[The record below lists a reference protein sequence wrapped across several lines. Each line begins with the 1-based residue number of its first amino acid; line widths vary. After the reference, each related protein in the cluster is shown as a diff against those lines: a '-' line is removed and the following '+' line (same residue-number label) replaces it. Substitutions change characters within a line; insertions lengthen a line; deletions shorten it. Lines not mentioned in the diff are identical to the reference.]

1 MEHPLTDSKI
11 KRASPC
17 SRFTLFSI
25 IATAIILI
33 AGLYPYP
40 EVSEEIVIF
49 IGRFHPLVVHMP
61 IGFIAAV
68 VILQLVARF
77 SQSNLRIGIG
87 TLLWFSMIT
96 AILSTII
103 GTLLAI
109 PGGYDAELLLKH
121 RQLGLGTSIATIW
134 MLCAHRSKRRGSGL
148 FYSLSLLFGM
158 GLLGATGHFGGSL
171 THGDDYLTAYLPE
184 ALGGKTQAEP
194 IDPGT
199 PEDAAL
205 YDRVI
210 QPILDAKCV
219 ACHNDTKSKG
229 ELRMDSF
236 EALLIGGKKGPT
248 LIENNAAE
256 SLMIERAQLPLD
268 HKEHMPPEGKV
279 QLSEAEL
286 EAISWWI
293 DQGAPERM
301 SLDTDLPS
309 DESIALME
317 TALGFVIAEPMTPML
332 PWQAAVEASAPL
344 HHLPQLRIQRVALDS
359 PALDVF
365 FEPTT
370 DSIDALV
377 AQLAP
382 IKANI
387 TLLDIGNTTFSDA
400 TLKEIGTFS
409 NLEQLRLNNTSVT
422 DDGIQ
427 HLANLRQLEKLS
439 LYGTPISD
447 AALQPLKKLPKLRQ
461 VITWNTDVSYEA
473 AEDFKTEMVNANKQR
488 KLQDEINALQSR
500 LNSMEV
506 NVVGPVKKIIDP
518 FERSVELFNEDAKKY
533 GDPLAAQAT
542 VTVSSSSQFDPPE
555 GLKLL
560 VQEQGN
566 ELPFSFHT
574 QQQKQPWVRFSY
586 DQQITLNAISIKNR
600 RDIPERAAGLTLQSS
615 NQDLADCSVHITN
628 SDNTQLTEYPLGK
641 SLRGRYVTMRLAGGS
656 LNPGGTELLLGKGS
670 DKAGKTAVSLLGKP
684 ARATASVEFSE
695 GYAVDHLYDGTV
707 TIETVGTS
715 TGLGK
720 DYAGRGLGPHVV
732 VYDMGATVTFDR
744 VFYAQRTIKG
754 QDHVDRIEFW
764 VSDTDPGAASALATV
779 LDGNDWQD
787 VWTSTQVK
795 ADWNI
800 DLTRVKMAKRQA
812 KHFRLMIPG
821 DSATLHLQQ
830 VLLWGK
836 ILPPTSSIAAFDKD
850 KAKFGERITP
860 HAEVTVSSTSQ
871 HDPLDGLQALI
882 QNEDNGLVFA
892 FHTQN
897 EDHPWV
903 RFNYEHAITL
913 TGLNLVNRSDAP
925 ERAQGI
931 SLESSQD
938 GTEWQPLWTPTTT
951 EPFWNIDLTQIP
963 AVKRHAKYFRLIIKT
978 PATLNLGQV
987 RMWGKEEAPAASI
1000 ALFNHEKDTYGE
1012 LVSDRAKVS
1021 VSSTSQF
1028 DLPDGLHAF
1037 TQIEDNGLPFAFH
1050 TQHENQPWVQC
1061 SYEQPITLN
1070 ALSIR
1075 NRGNLHGRADG
1086 LALQRSS
1093 NGTDWELVWKST
1105 RIAANWHID
1114 LTHLPAE
1121 QRQAPHFRLI
1131 LLKEGLS
1138 MLHLGQLRMWGT
1150 GLGPRVANPVTA
1162 ATTGQGEWTYEVVP
1176 DWGHVPGHDHIGST
1190 HGGIVIDQSGKV
1202 YVSTDGP
1209 NGMIVY
1215 HPDGSFIKTFGENS
1229 RHYHGLNIYQED
1241 GQEYIYAAG
1250 MNHVAKFDLNGNVI
1264 LKIEGAKQESA
1275 NSWAKATAVAVAPN
1289 GDIFIAD
1296 GYGSSVIFKYD
1307 KTGTFIKQFGLRGRE
1322 EGQFITSHGLTID
1335 ARDPSNPLL
1344 MVCDRENLRLQHFD
1358 LDGNFVNVAI
1368 NGLRRPCAAAI
1379 WKDYVLV
1386 AELAGRAVILD
1397 KDNQI
1402 ISVLGDNPDTTQ
1414 RANFKVPPEQWQDG
1428 VFTAPHGCSFD
1439 HEGNVYIEDWNKW
1452 GRITKLVRKH

>member
-148 FYSLSLLFGM
+148 FYSLSLLLGM

-199 PEDAAL
+199 TEDAAL

-236 EALLIGGKKGPT
+236 DALLIGGKKGPT
-248 LIENNAAE
+248 LIEKNAAE

-387 TLLDIGNTTFSDA
+387 TLLDLGNTTFSDA

-488 KLQDEINALQSR
+488 KLQDEIDALQSR
-500 LNSMEV
+500 LKSMEV
-506 NVVGPVKKIIDP
+506 DVVGPVKKIIDP
-518 FERSVELFNEDAKKY
+518 FERSVEIFNEDAKKY

-628 SDNTQLTEYPLGK
+628 TDNTQLTEYPLGK
-641 SLRGRYVTMRLAGGS
+641 ILRGRYVTMRLAGGS

-670 DKAGKTAVSLLGKP
+670 EKAGKTAVSLLGKP

-720 DYAGRGLGPHVV
+720 DYAGRGPGPHVV

-764 VSDTDPGAASALATV
+764 VSDTDPGAASALITD

-795 ADWNI
+795 AAWNI

-821 DSATLHLQQ
+821 DTATLHLQQ

-860 HAEVTVSSTSQ
+860 HAEVTVSSTTQ
-871 HDPLDGLQALI
+871 HDPPDGLQALI
-882 QNEDNGLVFA
+882 QNEDNGLAFA

-903 RFNYEHAITL
+903 RFSYEHAITL

-931 SLESSQD
+931 SLESSKD

-987 RMWGKEEAPAASI
+987 RMWGKQTSSLTTTPTTAPR
-1000 ALFNHEKDTYGE
+1000 AL
-1012 LVSDRAKVS
+1012 
-1021 VSSTSQF
+1021 
-1028 DLPDGLHAF
+1028 
-1037 TQIEDNGLPFAFH
+1037 
-1050 TQHENQPWVQC
+1050 
-1061 SYEQPITLN
+1061 
-1070 ALSIR
+1070 
-1075 NRGNLHGRADG
+1075 
-1086 LALQRSS
+1086 
-1093 NGTDWELVWKST
+1093 
-1105 RIAANWHID
+1105 
-1114 LTHLPAE
+1114 
-1121 QRQAPHFRLI
+1121 
-1131 LLKEGLS
+1131 
-1138 MLHLGQLRMWGT
+1138 
-1150 GLGPRVANPVTA
+1150 
-1162 ATTGQGEWTYEVVP
+1162 TGQGEWTYEVVP

-1209 NGMIVY
+1209 NGLIVY
-1215 HPDGSFIKTFGENS
+1215 NSDGSFIKTFGKKS
-1229 RHYHGLNIYQED
+1229 RRYHGLNIYQEN

-1250 MNHVAKFDLNGNVI
+1250 MHHVTKLDLDGNII
-1264 LKIEGAKQESA
+1264 LKIEGAKQDPA
-1275 NSWAKATAVAVAPN
+1275 NTWAKATAVAVAPN

>member
-148 FYSLSLLFGM
+148 FYSLSLLLGM

-199 PEDAAL
+199 TEDAAL

-236 EALLIGGKKGPT
+236 DALLIGGKKGPT
-248 LIENNAAE
+248 LIEKNAAE

-387 TLLDIGNTTFSDA
+387 TLLDLGNTTFSDA

-488 KLQDEINALQSR
+488 KLQDEIDALQSR
-500 LNSMEV
+500 LKSMEV

-518 FERSVELFNEDAKKY
+518 FERSVEIFNEDAKKY

-574 QQQKQPWVRFSY
+574 QQEKQPWVRFSY

-615 NQDLADCSVHITN
+615 NQDPADCSVHITN
-628 SDNTQLTEYPLGK
+628 TDNTQLTEYPLGK
-641 SLRGRYVTMRLAGGS
+641 ILRGRYVTMRLAGGS

-670 DKAGKTAVSLLGKP
+670 EKAGKTAVSLLGKP

-720 DYAGRGLGPHVV
+720 DYAGRGPGPHVV

-764 VSDTDPGAASALATV
+764 VSDTDPGAASALITD

-795 ADWNI
+795 AAWNI

-821 DSATLHLQQ
+821 DTATLHLQQ

-860 HAEVTVSSTSQ
+860 HAEVTVSSTTQ
-871 HDPLDGLQALI
+871 HDPPDGLQALI
-882 QNEDNGLVFA
+882 QNEDNGLAFA

-903 RFNYEHAITL
+903 RFSYEHAITL

-931 SLESSQD
+931 SLESSKD

-987 RMWGKEEAPAASI
+987 RMWGKQTSSLTTTPTTAPR
-1000 ALFNHEKDTYGE
+1000 AL
-1012 LVSDRAKVS
+1012 
-1021 VSSTSQF
+1021 
-1028 DLPDGLHAF
+1028 
-1037 TQIEDNGLPFAFH
+1037 
-1050 TQHENQPWVQC
+1050 
-1061 SYEQPITLN
+1061 
-1070 ALSIR
+1070 
-1075 NRGNLHGRADG
+1075 
-1086 LALQRSS
+1086 
-1093 NGTDWELVWKST
+1093 
-1105 RIAANWHID
+1105 
-1114 LTHLPAE
+1114 
-1121 QRQAPHFRLI
+1121 
-1131 LLKEGLS
+1131 
-1138 MLHLGQLRMWGT
+1138 
-1150 GLGPRVANPVTA
+1150 
-1162 ATTGQGEWTYEVVP
+1162 TGQGEWTYEVVP

-1209 NGMIVY
+1209 NGLIVY
-1215 HPDGSFIKTFGENS
+1215 NSDGSFIKTFGKKS
-1229 RHYHGLNIYQED
+1229 RRYHGLNIYQEN

-1250 MNHVAKFDLNGNVI
+1250 MHHVTKLDLDGNII
-1264 LKIEGAKQESA
+1264 LKIEGAKQDPA
-1275 NSWAKATAVAVAPN
+1275 NTWAKATAVAVAPN

>member
-68 VILQLVARF
+68 IILQLVARF

-248 LIENNAAE
+248 LIENNAAG

-317 TALGFVIAEPMTPML
+317 SALGFVIAEPMTPML

-387 TLLDIGNTTFSDA
+387 TLLDLGNTTFSDA
-400 TLKEIGTFS
+400 TLKEIATFS

-488 KLQDEINALQSR
+488 KLQDEIDALQSR
-500 LNSMEV
+500 LKSMEV

-518 FERSVELFNEDAKKY
+518 FERSVEIFNEDAKKY

-574 QQQKQPWVRFSY
+574 QQEKQPWVRFSY

-628 SDNTQLTEYPLGK
+628 TDNTQLTEYPLGK
-641 SLRGRYVTMRLAGGS
+641 ILRGRYVTMRLAGGS
-656 LNPGGTELLLGKGS
+656 LNPGGTELVLGKSSEQAGTKPTTLLGN
-670 DKAGKTAVSLLGKP
+670 P

-720 DYAGRGLGPHVV
+720 DYAGRGPGPHVV

-764 VSDTDPGAASALATV
+764 VSDTDPGAASALITD

-795 ADWNI
+795 AAWNI

-821 DSATLHLQQ
+821 DTATLHLQQ
-830 VLLWGK
+830 VLLWAK

-860 HAEVTVSSTSQ
+860 HAEVTVSSTTQ
-871 HDPLDGLQALI
+871 HDPPDGLQALI
-882 QNEDNGLVFA
+882 QNEDNGLAFA

-903 RFNYEHAITL
+903 RFSYEHAITL

-931 SLESSQD
+931 SLESSKD

-987 RMWGKEEAPAASI
+987 RMWGKQTSSLTTTPTTAPR
-1000 ALFNHEKDTYGE
+1000 AL
-1012 LVSDRAKVS
+1012 
-1021 VSSTSQF
+1021 
-1028 DLPDGLHAF
+1028 
-1037 TQIEDNGLPFAFH
+1037 
-1050 TQHENQPWVQC
+1050 
-1061 SYEQPITLN
+1061 
-1070 ALSIR
+1070 
-1075 NRGNLHGRADG
+1075 
-1086 LALQRSS
+1086 
-1093 NGTDWELVWKST
+1093 
-1105 RIAANWHID
+1105 
-1114 LTHLPAE
+1114 
-1121 QRQAPHFRLI
+1121 
-1131 LLKEGLS
+1131 
-1138 MLHLGQLRMWGT
+1138 
-1150 GLGPRVANPVTA
+1150 
-1162 ATTGQGEWTYEVVP
+1162 TGQGEWTYEVVP

-1209 NGMIVY
+1209 NGLIVY
-1215 HPDGSFIKTFGENS
+1215 NSDGSFIKTFGKKS
-1229 RHYHGLNIYQED
+1229 RRYHGLNIYQEN

-1250 MNHVAKFDLNGNVI
+1250 MHHVTKLDLDGNII
-1264 LKIEGAKQESA
+1264 LKIEGAKQDPA

>member
-68 VILQLVARF
+68 IILQLVARF

-148 FYSLSLLFGM
+148 FYSLSLLLCM

-199 PEDAAL
+199 TEDAAL
-205 YDRVI
+205 YDRLI

-248 LIENNAAE
+248 LIENNAAG

-387 TLLDIGNTTFSDA
+387 TLLDLGNTSFSDA

-427 HLANLRQLEKLS
+427 QLANLRQLEKLS
-439 LYGTPISD
+439 LYGTLISD

-488 KLQDEINALQSR
+488 KLQDEIDALQSR
-500 LNSMEV
+500 LKSMEV

-628 SDNTQLTEYPLGK
+628 TDNTQLTEYPLGK
-641 SLRGRYVTMRLAGGS
+641 SLSGRYVTMRLAGGS
-656 LNPGGTELLLGKGS
+656 LNPGGTELVLGKS
-670 DKAGKTAVSLLGKP
+670 SEQAGTKPTTLLGKP

-695 GYAVDHLYDGTV
+695 GYVVDHLYDGTV

-720 DYAGRGLGPHVV
+720 DYAGRGPGPHVV

-754 QDHVDRIEFW
+754 QDHVDSIEFW

-800 DLTRVKMAKRQA
+800 DLTRVDMAKRQA

-860 HAEVTVSSTSQ
+860 HAEVTVSSTTQ
-871 HDPLDGLQALI
+871 HDPPDGLQALI
-882 QNEDNGLVFA
+882 QNEDNGLAFA

-903 RFNYEHAITL
+903 RFSYEHAITL
-913 TGLNLVNRSDAP
+913 TGLNLVNRSDAL

-931 SLESSQD
+931 SLESSKD

-987 RMWGKEEAPAASI
+987 RMWGKQTSSLTTTPTTAPR
-1000 ALFNHEKDTYGE
+1000 AL
-1012 LVSDRAKVS
+1012 
-1021 VSSTSQF
+1021 
-1028 DLPDGLHAF
+1028 
-1037 TQIEDNGLPFAFH
+1037 
-1050 TQHENQPWVQC
+1050 
-1061 SYEQPITLN
+1061 
-1070 ALSIR
+1070 
-1075 NRGNLHGRADG
+1075 
-1086 LALQRSS
+1086 
-1093 NGTDWELVWKST
+1093 
-1105 RIAANWHID
+1105 
-1114 LTHLPAE
+1114 
-1121 QRQAPHFRLI
+1121 
-1131 LLKEGLS
+1131 
-1138 MLHLGQLRMWGT
+1138 
-1150 GLGPRVANPVTA
+1150 
-1162 ATTGQGEWTYEVVP
+1162 TGQGEWTYEVVP

-1209 NGMIVY
+1209 NGLIVY
-1215 HPDGSFIKTFGENS
+1215 NSDGSFIKTFGKKS
-1229 RHYHGLNIYQED
+1229 RRYHGLNIYQEN

-1250 MNHVAKFDLNGNVI
+1250 MHHVTKLDLDGNII
-1264 LKIEGAKQESA
+1264 LKIEGAKQDPA
-1275 NSWAKATAVAVAPN
+1275 NTWAKATAVAVAPN

>member
-148 FYSLSLLFGM
+148 FYSLSLLLGM

-199 PEDAAL
+199 TEDAAL

-236 EALLIGGKKGPT
+236 DALLIGGKKGPT
-248 LIENNAAE
+248 LIEKNAAE

-387 TLLDIGNTTFSDA
+387 TLLDLGNTTFSDA

-427 HLANLRQLEKLS
+427 QLANLRQLEKLS

-488 KLQDEINALQSR
+488 KLQDEIDALQSR
-500 LNSMEV
+500 LKSMEV
-506 NVVGPVKKIIDP
+506 DVVGPVKKIIDP
-518 FERSVELFNEDAKKY
+518 FERSVEIFNEDAKKY

-574 QQQKQPWVRFSY
+574 QQEKQPWVRFSY

-628 SDNTQLTEYPLGK
+628 TDNTQLTEYPLGK
-641 SLRGRYVTMRLAGGS
+641 ILRGRYVTMRLAGGS

-670 DKAGKTAVSLLGKP
+670 EKAGKTAVSLLGNP

-720 DYAGRGLGPHVV
+720 DYAGRGPGPHVV

-764 VSDTDPGAASALATV
+764 VSDTDPGAASALITD

-795 ADWNI
+795 AAWNI

-821 DSATLHLQQ
+821 DTATLHLQQ
-830 VLLWGK
+830 VLLWAK

-860 HAEVTVSSTSQ
+860 HAEVTVSSTTQ
-871 HDPLDGLQALI
+871 HDPPDGLQALI
-882 QNEDNGLVFA
+882 QNEDNGLAFA

-903 RFNYEHAITL
+903 RFSYEHAITL

-931 SLESSQD
+931 SLESSKD

-987 RMWGKEEAPAASI
+987 RMWGKQTSSLTTTPTTAPR
-1000 ALFNHEKDTYGE
+1000 AL
-1012 LVSDRAKVS
+1012 
-1021 VSSTSQF
+1021 
-1028 DLPDGLHAF
+1028 
-1037 TQIEDNGLPFAFH
+1037 
-1050 TQHENQPWVQC
+1050 
-1061 SYEQPITLN
+1061 
-1070 ALSIR
+1070 
-1075 NRGNLHGRADG
+1075 
-1086 LALQRSS
+1086 
-1093 NGTDWELVWKST
+1093 
-1105 RIAANWHID
+1105 
-1114 LTHLPAE
+1114 
-1121 QRQAPHFRLI
+1121 
-1131 LLKEGLS
+1131 
-1138 MLHLGQLRMWGT
+1138 
-1150 GLGPRVANPVTA
+1150 
-1162 ATTGQGEWTYEVVP
+1162 TGQGEWTYEVVP

-1209 NGMIVY
+1209 NGLIVY
-1215 HPDGSFIKTFGENS
+1215 NSDGSFIKTFGKKS
-1229 RHYHGLNIYQED
+1229 RRYHGLNIYQEN

-1250 MNHVAKFDLNGNVI
+1250 MHHVTKLDLDGNII
-1264 LKIEGAKQESA
+1264 LKIEGAKQDPA
-1275 NSWAKATAVAVAPN
+1275 NTWAKATAVAVAPN

>member
-148 FYSLSLLFGM
+148 FYSLSLLLGM

-199 PEDAAL
+199 TEDAAL

-236 EALLIGGKKGPT
+236 DALLIGGKKGPT
-248 LIENNAAE
+248 LIEKNAAE

-387 TLLDIGNTTFSDA
+387 TLLDLGNTTFSDA

-488 KLQDEINALQSR
+488 KLQDEIDALQSR
-500 LNSMEV
+500 LKSMEV

-518 FERSVELFNEDAKKY
+518 FERSVEIFNEDAKKY

-615 NQDLADCSVHITN
+615 NQDPADCSVHITN
-628 SDNTQLTEYPLGK
+628 TDNTQLTEYPLGK
-641 SLRGRYVTMRLAGGS
+641 ILRGRYVTMRLAGGS

-670 DKAGKTAVSLLGKP
+670 EKAGKTAVSLLGNP

-720 DYAGRGLGPHVV
+720 DYAGRGPGPHVV

-764 VSDTDPGAASALATV
+764 VSDTDPGAASALITD

-795 ADWNI
+795 AAWNI

-821 DSATLHLQQ
+821 DTATLHLQQ

-860 HAEVTVSSTSQ
+860 HAEVTVSSTTQ
-871 HDPLDGLQALI
+871 HDPPDGLQALI
-882 QNEDNGLVFA
+882 QNEDNGLAFA

-903 RFNYEHAITL
+903 RFSYEHAITL

-931 SLESSQD
+931 SLESSKD

-987 RMWGKEEAPAASI
+987 RMWGKQTSSLTTTPTTAPR
-1000 ALFNHEKDTYGE
+1000 AL
-1012 LVSDRAKVS
+1012 
-1021 VSSTSQF
+1021 
-1028 DLPDGLHAF
+1028 
-1037 TQIEDNGLPFAFH
+1037 
-1050 TQHENQPWVQC
+1050 
-1061 SYEQPITLN
+1061 
-1070 ALSIR
+1070 
-1075 NRGNLHGRADG
+1075 
-1086 LALQRSS
+1086 
-1093 NGTDWELVWKST
+1093 
-1105 RIAANWHID
+1105 
-1114 LTHLPAE
+1114 
-1121 QRQAPHFRLI
+1121 
-1131 LLKEGLS
+1131 
-1138 MLHLGQLRMWGT
+1138 
-1150 GLGPRVANPVTA
+1150 
-1162 ATTGQGEWTYEVVP
+1162 TGQGEWTYEVVP

-1209 NGMIVY
+1209 NGLIVY
-1215 HPDGSFIKTFGENS
+1215 NSDGSFIKTFGKKS
-1229 RHYHGLNIYQED
+1229 RRYHGLNIYQEN

-1250 MNHVAKFDLNGNVI
+1250 MHHVTKLDLDGNII
-1264 LKIEGAKQESA
+1264 LKIEGAKQDPA
-1275 NSWAKATAVAVAPN
+1275 NTWAKATAVAVAPN

>member
-148 FYSLSLLFGM
+148 FYSLSLLLGM

-236 EALLIGGKKGPT
+236 DALLIGGKKGPT
-248 LIENNAAE
+248 LIENNAAG

-317 TALGFVIAEPMTPML
+317 SALGFVIAEPMTPML

-387 TLLDIGNTTFSDA
+387 TLLDLGNTTFSDA
-400 TLKEIGTFS
+400 TLKEIATFS

-427 HLANLRQLEKLS
+427 QLVNLRQLEKLS

-488 KLQDEINALQSR
+488 KLQDEIDALQSR
-500 LNSMEV
+500 LKSMEV

-628 SDNTQLTEYPLGK
+628 TDNTQLTEYPLGK

-670 DKAGKTAVSLLGKP
+670 EKAGKTAVSLLGNP

-720 DYAGRGLGPHVV
+720 DYAGRGPGPHVV

-764 VSDTDPGAASALATV
+764 VSDTDPGAASALITD

-795 ADWNI
+795 AAWNI

-821 DSATLHLQQ
+821 DTAILHLQQ
-830 VLLWGK
+830 VLLWAK

-860 HAEVTVSSTSQ
+860 HAEVTVSSTTQ
-871 HDPLDGLQALI
+871 HDPPDGLQALI
-882 QNEDNGLVFA
+882 QNEDNGLAFA

-903 RFNYEHAITL
+903 RFSYEHAITL

-925 ERAQGI
+925 GRAQGI
-931 SLESSQD
+931 SLESSKD

-987 RMWGKEEAPAASI
+987 RMWGKQTSSLTTTPTTAPR
-1000 ALFNHEKDTYGE
+1000 AL
-1012 LVSDRAKVS
+1012 
-1021 VSSTSQF
+1021 
-1028 DLPDGLHAF
+1028 
-1037 TQIEDNGLPFAFH
+1037 
-1050 TQHENQPWVQC
+1050 
-1061 SYEQPITLN
+1061 
-1070 ALSIR
+1070 
-1075 NRGNLHGRADG
+1075 
-1086 LALQRSS
+1086 
-1093 NGTDWELVWKST
+1093 
-1105 RIAANWHID
+1105 
-1114 LTHLPAE
+1114 
-1121 QRQAPHFRLI
+1121 
-1131 LLKEGLS
+1131 
-1138 MLHLGQLRMWGT
+1138 
-1150 GLGPRVANPVTA
+1150 
-1162 ATTGQGEWTYEVVP
+1162 TGQGEWTYEVVP

-1209 NGMIVY
+1209 NGLIVY
-1215 HPDGSFIKTFGENS
+1215 NSDGSFIKTFGKKS
-1229 RHYHGLNIYQED
+1229 RRYHGLNIYQEN

-1250 MNHVAKFDLNGNVI
+1250 MHHVTKLDLDGNII
-1264 LKIEGAKQESA
+1264 LKIEGAKQDPA
-1275 NSWAKATAVAVAPN
+1275 NTWAKATAVAVAPN

>member
-248 LIENNAAE
+248 LIENNAAG

-317 TALGFVIAEPMTPML
+317 SALGFVIAEPMTPML

-387 TLLDIGNTTFSDA
+387 TLLDLGNTTFSDA
-400 TLKEIGTFS
+400 TLKEIATFS

-427 HLANLRQLEKLS
+427 QLANLRQLEKLS

-488 KLQDEINALQSR
+488 KLQDEIDALQSR
-500 LNSMEV
+500 LKSMEV

-518 FERSVELFNEDAKKY
+518 FERSVEIFNEDAKKY

-574 QQQKQPWVRFSY
+574 QQEKQPWVRFSY

-628 SDNTQLTEYPLGK
+628 TDNTQLTEYPLGK

-656 LNPGGTELLLGKGS
+656 LNPGGTELVLGKSSEQAGTKPTTLLGN
-670 DKAGKTAVSLLGKP
+670 P

-720 DYAGRGLGPHVV
+720 DYAGRGPGPHVV

-795 ADWNI
+795 AAWNI

-821 DSATLHLQQ
+821 DTATLHLQQ
-830 VLLWGK
+830 VLLWAK

-871 HDPLDGLQALI
+871 HDPLDGLKALI

-931 SLESSQD
+931 SLESSKD

-987 RMWGKEEAPAASI
+987 RMWGKQTSSLTTTPTTAPR
-1000 ALFNHEKDTYGE
+1000 AL
-1012 LVSDRAKVS
+1012 
-1021 VSSTSQF
+1021 
-1028 DLPDGLHAF
+1028 
-1037 TQIEDNGLPFAFH
+1037 
-1050 TQHENQPWVQC
+1050 
-1061 SYEQPITLN
+1061 
-1070 ALSIR
+1070 
-1075 NRGNLHGRADG
+1075 
-1086 LALQRSS
+1086 
-1093 NGTDWELVWKST
+1093 
-1105 RIAANWHID
+1105 
-1114 LTHLPAE
+1114 
-1121 QRQAPHFRLI
+1121 
-1131 LLKEGLS
+1131 
-1138 MLHLGQLRMWGT
+1138 
-1150 GLGPRVANPVTA
+1150 
-1162 ATTGQGEWTYEVVP
+1162 TGQGEWTYEVVP

-1209 NGMIVY
+1209 NGLIVY
-1215 HPDGSFIKTFGENS
+1215 NSDGSFIKTFGEKS
-1229 RHYHGLNIYQED
+1229 RRYHGLNIYQEN

-1250 MNHVAKFDLNGNVI
+1250 MNHVTKLDLDGNII
-1264 LKIEGAKQESA
+1264 LKIEGAKQDPA

-1397 KDNQI
+1397 KNNQI

-1414 RANFKVPPEQWQDG
+1414 RAKFGVPPEQWQDG

-1439 HEGNVYIEDWNKW
+1439 HEGNVYIQDWNKW

>member
-68 VILQLVARF
+68 IILQLVARF

-148 FYSLSLLFGM
+148 FYSLSLLLCM

-199 PEDAAL
+199 TEDAAL
-205 YDRVI
+205 YDRLI

-248 LIENNAAE
+248 LIENNAAG

-387 TLLDIGNTTFSDA
+387 TLLDLGNTTFSDA

-427 HLANLRQLEKLS
+427 QLANLRQLEKLS
-439 LYGTPISD
+439 LYGTLISD

-488 KLQDEINALQSR
+488 KLQDEIDALQSR
-500 LNSMEV
+500 LKSMEV

-628 SDNTQLTEYPLGK
+628 TDNTQLTEYPLGK
-641 SLRGRYVTMRLAGGS
+641 SLSGRYVTMRLAGGS
-656 LNPGGTELLLGKGS
+656 LNPGGTELVLGKS
-670 DKAGKTAVSLLGKP
+670 SEQAGTKPTTLLGKP

-695 GYAVDHLYDGTV
+695 GYVVDHLYDGTV

-720 DYAGRGLGPHVV
+720 DYAGRGPGPHVV

-754 QDHVDRIEFW
+754 QDHVDSIEFW

-779 LDGNDWQD
+779 FDGNDWQD
-787 VWTSTQVK
+787 VWASTQVK

-800 DLTRVKMAKRQA
+800 DLTRVDMAKRQA

-860 HAEVTVSSTSQ
+860 HAEVTVSSTTQ
-871 HDPLDGLQALI
+871 HDPPDGLQALI
-882 QNEDNGLVFA
+882 QNEDNGLAFA

-903 RFNYEHAITL
+903 RFSYEHAITL

-931 SLESSQD
+931 SLESSKD

-987 RMWGKEEAPAASI
+987 RMWGKQTSSLTTTPTTAPR
-1000 ALFNHEKDTYGE
+1000 AL
-1012 LVSDRAKVS
+1012 
-1021 VSSTSQF
+1021 
-1028 DLPDGLHAF
+1028 
-1037 TQIEDNGLPFAFH
+1037 
-1050 TQHENQPWVQC
+1050 
-1061 SYEQPITLN
+1061 
-1070 ALSIR
+1070 
-1075 NRGNLHGRADG
+1075 
-1086 LALQRSS
+1086 
-1093 NGTDWELVWKST
+1093 
-1105 RIAANWHID
+1105 
-1114 LTHLPAE
+1114 
-1121 QRQAPHFRLI
+1121 
-1131 LLKEGLS
+1131 
-1138 MLHLGQLRMWGT
+1138 
-1150 GLGPRVANPVTA
+1150 
-1162 ATTGQGEWTYEVVP
+1162 TGQGEWTYEVVP

-1209 NGMIVY
+1209 NGLIVY
-1215 HPDGSFIKTFGENS
+1215 NSDGSFIKTFGKKS
-1229 RHYHGLNIYQED
+1229 RRYHGLNIYQEN

-1250 MNHVAKFDLNGNVI
+1250 MHHVTKLDLDGNII
-1264 LKIEGAKQESA
+1264 LKIEGAKQDPA
-1275 NSWAKATAVAVAPN
+1275 NTWAKATAVAVAPN

-1307 KTGTFIKQFGLRGRE
+1307 KTGTFIKKFGLRGRE

>member
-68 VILQLVARF
+68 VILQLVALF

-205 YDRVI
+205 YSRVI

-219 ACHNDTKSKG
+219 ACHNEGKSQG
-229 ELRMDSF
+229 NLRMDSF
-236 EALLIGGKKGPT
+236 DALLIGGKKGPT
-248 LIENNAAE
+248 FIENNAAE
-256 SLMIERAQLPLD
+256 SLMIERAQLPLE

-317 TALGFVIAEPMTPML
+317 SALGFVIAEPMIPML
-332 PWQAAVEASAPL
+332 PWEATVEASAPL
-344 HHLPQLRIQRVALDS
+344 HHLPQMRIQRVALDS

-387 TLLDIGNTTFSDA
+387 TLLDLGNTTFSDA
-400 TLKEIGTFS
+400 TLKEIATFS

-427 HLANLRQLEKLS
+427 QLANLRQLEKLS
-439 LYGTPISD
+439 LYGTLISD
-447 AALQPLKKLPKLRQ
+447 AALDALKKLPNLRQ

-488 KLQDEINALQSR
+488 KLQDEIDALQSR
-500 LNSMEV
+500 LKSMEV

-518 FERSVELFNEDAKKY
+518 FERSVEIFNEDAKKY

-574 QQQKQPWVRFSY
+574 QQEKQPWVRFSY

-628 SDNTQLTEYPLGK
+628 TDNTQLTEYPLGK

-670 DKAGKTAVSLLGKP
+670 EKAGKTAVSLLGKP

-695 GYAVDHLYDGTV
+695 GYVVDHLYDGTV

-720 DYAGRGLGPHVV
+720 DYAGRGPGPHVV

-754 QDHVDRIEFW
+754 QDHVDSIEFW

-800 DLTRVKMAKRQA
+800 DLTRVDMAKRQA

-871 HDPLDGLQALI
+871 HDPLDGLKALI

-931 SLESSQD
+931 SLESSKD

-963 AVKRHAKYFRLIIKT
+963 AVKRHAKYFRLTIGRS
-978 PATLNLGQV
+978 ATLNLGQV
-987 RMWGKEEAPAASI
+987 RMWGKKTPPLTTTPAT
-1000 ALFNHEKDTYGE
+1000 N
-1012 LVSDRAKVS
+1012 
-1021 VSSTSQF
+1021 
-1028 DLPDGLHAF
+1028 
-1037 TQIEDNGLPFAFH
+1037 
-1050 TQHENQPWVQC
+1050 
-1061 SYEQPITLN
+1061 PIT
-1070 ALSIR
+1070 AS
-1075 NRGNLHGRADG
+1075 
-1086 LALQRSS
+1086 
-1093 NGTDWELVWKST
+1093 
-1105 RIAANWHID
+1105 
-1114 LTHLPAE
+1114 
-1121 QRQAPHFRLI
+1121 
-1131 LLKEGLS
+1131 
-1138 MLHLGQLRMWGT
+1138 
-1150 GLGPRVANPVTA
+1150 
-1162 ATTGQGEWTYEVVP
+1162 TGQGEWIYEVVP
-1176 DWGHVPGHDHIGST
+1176 NWGHVPGHNHIGST

-1209 NGMIVY
+1209 NGLIVY
-1215 HPDGSFIKTFGENS
+1215 NSDGSFIKTFGEKS
-1229 RHYHGLNIYQED
+1229 RRYHGLNIYQEN

-1250 MNHVAKFDLNGNVI
+1250 MNHVTKLDLDGNII
-1264 LKIEGAKQESA
+1264 LKIEGAQQDPA

-1397 KDNQI
+1397 KNNQI

-1414 RANFKVPPEQWQDG
+1414 RAKFGVPPEQWQDG

-1439 HEGNVYIEDWNKW
+1439 HEGNVYIQDWNKW

>member
-148 FYSLSLLFGM
+148 FYSLSLLLGM

-317 TALGFVIAEPMTPML
+317 SALGFVIAEPMTPML

-387 TLLDIGNTTFSDA
+387 TLLDLGNTTFSDA

-488 KLQDEINALQSR
+488 KLQDEIDALQSR
-500 LNSMEV
+500 LKSMEV

-518 FERSVELFNEDAKKY
+518 FERSVEIFNEDAKKY

-574 QQQKQPWVRFSY
+574 QQEKQPWVRFSY

-615 NQDLADCSVHITN
+615 NQDPADCSVHITN
-628 SDNTQLTEYPLGK
+628 TDNTQLTEYPLGK
-641 SLRGRYVTMRLAGGS
+641 ILRGRYVTMRLAGGS
-656 LNPGGTELLLGKGS
+656 LNPGGTELVLGKSSEQAGTKPTTLLGN
-670 DKAGKTAVSLLGKP
+670 P

-720 DYAGRGLGPHVV
+720 DYAGRGPGPHVV

-754 QDHVDRIEFW
+754 QDHVDSIEFW
-764 VSDTDPGAASALATV
+764 VSDTDPGAASALITD

-795 ADWNI
+795 AAWNI

-821 DSATLHLQQ
+821 DTAILHLQQ
-830 VLLWGK
+830 VLLWAK

-860 HAEVTVSSTSQ
+860 HAEVTVSSTTQ
-871 HDPLDGLQALI
+871 HDPPDGLQALI
-882 QNEDNGLVFA
+882 QNEDNGLAFA

-925 ERAQGI
+925 GRAQGI
-931 SLESSQD
+931 SLESSKD

-987 RMWGKEEAPAASI
+987 RMWGKQTSSLTTTPTTAPR
-1000 ALFNHEKDTYGE
+1000 AL
-1012 LVSDRAKVS
+1012 
-1021 VSSTSQF
+1021 
-1028 DLPDGLHAF
+1028 
-1037 TQIEDNGLPFAFH
+1037 
-1050 TQHENQPWVQC
+1050 
-1061 SYEQPITLN
+1061 
-1070 ALSIR
+1070 
-1075 NRGNLHGRADG
+1075 
-1086 LALQRSS
+1086 
-1093 NGTDWELVWKST
+1093 
-1105 RIAANWHID
+1105 
-1114 LTHLPAE
+1114 
-1121 QRQAPHFRLI
+1121 
-1131 LLKEGLS
+1131 
-1138 MLHLGQLRMWGT
+1138 
-1150 GLGPRVANPVTA
+1150 
-1162 ATTGQGEWTYEVVP
+1162 TGQGEWTYEVVP

-1209 NGMIVY
+1209 NGLIVY
-1215 HPDGSFIKTFGENS
+1215 NSDGSFIKTFGKKS
-1229 RHYHGLNIYQED
+1229 RRYHGLNIYQEN

-1250 MNHVAKFDLNGNVI
+1250 MHHVTKLDLDGNII
-1264 LKIEGAKQESA
+1264 LKIEGAKQDPA
-1275 NSWAKATAVAVAPN
+1275 NTWAKATAVAVAPN

-1397 KDNQI
+1397 KNNQI

>member
-68 VILQLVARF
+68 IILQLVARF

-148 FYSLSLLFGM
+148 FYSLSLLLCM

-199 PEDAAL
+199 TEDAAL
-205 YDRVI
+205 YDRLI

-248 LIENNAAE
+248 LIENNAAG

-387 TLLDIGNTTFSDA
+387 TLLDLGNTSFSDA

-427 HLANLRQLEKLS
+427 QLANLRQLEKLS
-439 LYGTPISD
+439 LYGTLISD

-488 KLQDEINALQSR
+488 KLQDEIDALQSR
-500 LNSMEV
+500 LKSMEV

-628 SDNTQLTEYPLGK
+628 TDNTQLTEYPLGK
-641 SLRGRYVTMRLAGGS
+641 SLSGRYVTMRLAGGS
-656 LNPGGTELLLGKGS
+656 LNPGGTELVLGKS
-670 DKAGKTAVSLLGKP
+670 SEQAGTKPTTLLGKP
-684 ARATASVEFSE
+684 ARATVSVEFSE
-695 GYAVDHLYDGTV
+695 GYVVDHLYDGTV

-720 DYAGRGLGPHVV
+720 DYAGRGPGPHVV

-754 QDHVDRIEFW
+754 QDHVDSIEFW

-800 DLTRVKMAKRQA
+800 DLTRVDMAKRQA

-860 HAEVTVSSTSQ
+860 HAEVTVSSTTQ
-871 HDPLDGLQALI
+871 HDPPDGLQALI
-882 QNEDNGLVFA
+882 QNEDNGLAFA

-903 RFNYEHAITL
+903 RFSYEHAITL
-913 TGLNLVNRSDAP
+913 TGLNLVNRSDAL

-931 SLESSQD
+931 SLESSKD

-987 RMWGKEEAPAASI
+987 RMWGKQTSSLTTTPTTAPR
-1000 ALFNHEKDTYGE
+1000 AL
-1012 LVSDRAKVS
+1012 
-1021 VSSTSQF
+1021 
-1028 DLPDGLHAF
+1028 
-1037 TQIEDNGLPFAFH
+1037 
-1050 TQHENQPWVQC
+1050 
-1061 SYEQPITLN
+1061 
-1070 ALSIR
+1070 
-1075 NRGNLHGRADG
+1075 
-1086 LALQRSS
+1086 
-1093 NGTDWELVWKST
+1093 
-1105 RIAANWHID
+1105 
-1114 LTHLPAE
+1114 
-1121 QRQAPHFRLI
+1121 
-1131 LLKEGLS
+1131 
-1138 MLHLGQLRMWGT
+1138 
-1150 GLGPRVANPVTA
+1150 
-1162 ATTGQGEWTYEVVP
+1162 TGQGEWTYEVVP

-1209 NGMIVY
+1209 NGLIVY
-1215 HPDGSFIKTFGENS
+1215 NSDGSFIKTFGKKS
-1229 RHYHGLNIYQED
+1229 RRYHGLNIYQEN

-1250 MNHVAKFDLNGNVI
+1250 MHHVTKLDLDGNII
-1264 LKIEGAKQESA
+1264 LKIEGAKQDPA
-1275 NSWAKATAVAVAPN
+1275 NTWAKATAVAVAPN

>member
-148 FYSLSLLFGM
+148 FYSLSLLLGM

-199 PEDAAL
+199 TEDAAL

-236 EALLIGGKKGPT
+236 DALLIGGKKGPT
-248 LIENNAAE
+248 LIENNAAG

-387 TLLDIGNTTFSDA
+387 TLLDLGNTTFTDA

-427 HLANLRQLEKLS
+427 QLANLRQLEKLS

-488 KLQDEINALQSR
+488 KLQDEIDALQSR
-500 LNSMEV
+500 LKSMEV

-628 SDNTQLTEYPLGK
+628 TDNTQLTEYPLGK

-670 DKAGKTAVSLLGKP
+670 EKAGKTAVSLLGKP
-684 ARATASVEFSE
+684 AHATASVEFSD

-720 DYAGRGLGPHVV
+720 DYAGRGPGPHVV

-764 VSDTDPGAASALATV
+764 VSDTDPGAASALITD

-795 ADWNI
+795 AAWNI

-821 DSATLHLQQ
+821 DTATLHLQQ
-830 VLLWGK
+830 VLLWAK

-860 HAEVTVSSTSQ
+860 HAEVTVSSTTQ
-871 HDPLDGLQALI
+871 HDPPDGLQALI
-882 QNEDNGLVFA
+882 QNEDNGLAFA

-903 RFNYEHAITL
+903 RFSYEHAITL

-931 SLESSQD
+931 SLESSKD

-987 RMWGKEEAPAASI
+987 RMWGKQTSSLTTTPTTAPR
-1000 ALFNHEKDTYGE
+1000 AL
-1012 LVSDRAKVS
+1012 
-1021 VSSTSQF
+1021 
-1028 DLPDGLHAF
+1028 
-1037 TQIEDNGLPFAFH
+1037 
-1050 TQHENQPWVQC
+1050 
-1061 SYEQPITLN
+1061 
-1070 ALSIR
+1070 
-1075 NRGNLHGRADG
+1075 
-1086 LALQRSS
+1086 
-1093 NGTDWELVWKST
+1093 
-1105 RIAANWHID
+1105 
-1114 LTHLPAE
+1114 
-1121 QRQAPHFRLI
+1121 
-1131 LLKEGLS
+1131 
-1138 MLHLGQLRMWGT
+1138 
-1150 GLGPRVANPVTA
+1150 
-1162 ATTGQGEWTYEVVP
+1162 TGQGEWTYEVVP

-1209 NGMIVY
+1209 NGLIVY
-1215 HPDGSFIKTFGENS
+1215 NSDGSFIKTFGKKS
-1229 RHYHGLNIYQED
+1229 RRYHGLNIYQEN

-1250 MNHVAKFDLNGNVI
+1250 MHHVTKLDLDGNII
-1264 LKIEGAKQESA
+1264 LKIEGAKQDPA
-1275 NSWAKATAVAVAPN
+1275 NTWAKATAVAVAPN

>member
-68 VILQLVARF
+68 VILQLVALF

-184 ALGGKTQAEP
+184 ALGGTAPPEL
-194 IDPGT
+194 IDSGT
-199 PEDAAL
+199 IEDAAL

-210 QPILDAKCV
+210 QPILNAKCV
-219 ACHNDTKSKG
+219 DCHSDTKSKG
-229 ELRMDSF
+229 ELRMVDL
-236 EALLIGGKKGPT
+236 EALLIGGKNGPA
-248 LIENNAAE
+248 LHASNATE

-301 SLDTDLPS
+301 SLDTELPS

-317 TALGFVIAEPMTPML
+317 SALGFVIAEPITPML
-332 PWQAAVEASAPL
+332 PWEATVEASAPL
-344 HHLPQLRIQRVALDS
+344 HHLPQMRIQRVALDS

-387 TLLDIGNTTFSDA
+387 TLLDLGNTTFSDA
-400 TLKEIGTFS
+400 TLKEISTFS
-409 NLEQLRLNNTSVT
+409 NLEQLRLNNTPIT
-422 DDGIQ
+422 DDGMQ
-427 HLANLRQLEKLS
+427 YLANLRQLEKIS
-439 LYGTPISD
+439 LYGTSISD
-447 AALQPLKKLPKLRQ
+447 AALQWLKKLPNLRQ

-473 AEDFKTEMVNANKQR
+473 AEDFITEMVNANKQR
-488 KLQDEINALQSR
+488 KLQDEIDALQSR
-500 LNSMEV
+500 LKSMEV
-506 NVVGPVKKIIDP
+506 DVVGPVKKIIDP
-518 FERSVELFNEDAKKY
+518 FERSVELFNEGAKKY
-533 GDPLAAQAT
+533 GDQLAAQAT

-560 VQEQGN
+560 VQEQDN

-574 QQQKQPWVRFSY
+574 QQEKQPWVRFSY
-586 DQQITLNAISIKNR
+586 DQQVTLNAISIKNR
-600 RDIPERAAGLTLQSS
+600 RDIPEHAAGLTLQSS
-615 NQDLADCSVHITN
+615 NQDPADCSVHITN
-628 SDNTQLTEYPLGK
+628 TNNTQLTEYPLGK
-641 SLRGRYVTMRLAGGS
+641 SLSGRYVTMRLAGGS
-656 LNPGGTELLLGKGS
+656 WNPGGTELLLGKGS
-670 DKAGKTAVSLLGKP
+670 DKTAVTLLGNP
-684 ARATASVEFSE
+684 ARATASVEF
-695 GYAVDHLYDGTV
+695 GDRYAVDHLYDGTV

-720 DYAGRGLGPHVV
+720 DYAGRGPGPHLV
-732 VYDMGATVTFDR
+732 VYDMGATVTFDC
-744 VFYAQRTIKG
+744 VFYAQRKINGK
-754 QDHVDRIEFW
+754 DYVDRIEFW
-764 VSDTDPGAASALATV
+764 VSDTDPGPASTLTTD
-779 LDGNDWQD
+779 LDRNSWQD
-787 VWTSTQVK
+787 VWTSTEVK

-800 DLTRVKMAKRQA
+800 DLTRIDIAKRQA

-836 ILPPTSSIAAFDKD
+836 ILPPTSSIAAFDQD

-860 HAEVTVSSTSQ
+860 QAEVTVSSTSQ
-871 HDPLDGLQALI
+871 HDPLDGLQSLI
-882 QNEDNGLVFA
+882 QDEDNGLAFA
-892 FHTQN
+892 VHTLH

-903 RFNYEHAITL
+903 QFSYEQAITL

-931 SLESSQD
+931 SLESSKD
-938 GTEWQPLWTPTTT
+938 GTEWQTVWTPTTA
-951 EPFWNIDLTQIP
+951 ELFWNVDLTQIP
-963 AVKRHAKYFRLIIKT
+963 ADKRHAKYFRLTIGRS
-978 PATLNLGQV
+978 ATLNLGQV
-987 RMWGKEEAPAASI
+987 RMW
-1000 ALFNHEKDTYGE
+1000 
-1012 LVSDRAKVS
+1012 
-1021 VSSTSQF
+1021 
-1028 DLPDGLHAF
+1028 
-1037 TQIEDNGLPFAFH
+1037 
-1050 TQHENQPWVQC
+1050 
-1061 SYEQPITLN
+1061 
-1070 ALSIR
+1070 
-1075 NRGNLHGRADG
+1075 
-1086 LALQRSS
+1086 
-1093 NGTDWELVWKST
+1093 
-1105 RIAANWHID
+1105 RIF
-1114 LTHLPAE
+1114 
-1121 QRQAPHFRLI
+1121 Q
-1131 LLKEGLS
+1131 
-1138 MLHLGQLRMWGT
+1138 
-1150 GLGPRVANPVTA
+1150 
-1162 ATTGQGEWTYEVVP
+1162 
-1176 DWGHVPGHDHIGST
+1176 
-1190 HGGIVIDQSGKV
+1190 
-1202 YVSTDGP
+1202 
-1209 NGMIVY
+1209 
-1215 HPDGSFIKTFGENS
+1215 
-1229 RHYHGLNIYQED
+1229 
-1241 GQEYIYAAG
+1241 
-1250 MNHVAKFDLNGNVI
+1250 
-1264 LKIEGAKQESA
+1264 
-1275 NSWAKATAVAVAPN
+1275 
-1289 GDIFIAD
+1289 
-1296 GYGSSVIFKYD
+1296 
-1307 KTGTFIKQFGLRGRE
+1307 
-1322 EGQFITSHGLTID
+1322 
-1335 ARDPSNPLL
+1335 
-1344 MVCDRENLRLQHFD
+1344 
-1358 LDGNFVNVAI
+1358 
-1368 NGLRRPCAAAI
+1368 
-1379 WKDYVLV
+1379 
-1386 AELAGRAVILD
+1386 
-1397 KDNQI
+1397 
-1402 ISVLGDNPDTTQ
+1402 
-1414 RANFKVPPEQWQDG
+1414 
-1428 VFTAPHGCSFD
+1428 
-1439 HEGNVYIEDWNKW
+1439 
-1452 GRITKLVRKH
+1452 

>member
-68 VILQLVARF
+68 VILQLVALF

-171 THGDDYLTAYLPE
+171 THGDDYLTAYLPV
-184 ALGGKTQAEP
+184 ALGGSAAPEP

-205 YDRVI
+205 YSRVI

-219 ACHNDTKSKG
+219 ACHSDTKSNG
-229 ELRMDSF
+229 ELRMVDL
-236 EALLIGGKKGPT
+236 EALLIGGKHGPA
-248 LIENNAAE
+248 LQPSNATE

-317 TALGFVIAEPMTPML
+317 SALGFVIAEPMIPML
-332 PWQAAVEASAPL
+332 PWEATVEASAPL

-387 TLLDIGNTTFSDA
+387 TLLDLGNTTFSDA
-400 TLKEIGTFS
+400 TLKEIATFS

-427 HLANLRQLEKLS
+427 QLANLRQLEKLS
-439 LYGTPISD
+439 LYGTLISD
-447 AALQPLKKLPKLRQ
+447 AALDALKKLPNLRQ
-461 VITWNTDVSYEA
+461 VITWDTDVSYEA
-473 AEDFKTEMVNANKQR
+473 AENFKTEMVNANKQR
-488 KLQDEINALQSR
+488 KLQDEIDALQSR
-500 LNSMEV
+500 LKSMEV
-506 NVVGPVKKIIDP
+506 DVVGPVKKIIDP
-518 FERSVELFNEDAKKY
+518 FGRSVELFNKDAKKY

-542 VTVSSSSQFDPPE
+542 VTVSSSTQFDPPE
-555 GLKLL
+555 GLQLL

-566 ELPFSFHT
+566 DLPFSFHT
-574 QQQKQPWVRFSY
+574 QQEIQPWVRFSY

-615 NQDLADCSVHITN
+615 NQDPADCSVNITN
-628 SDNTQLTEYPLGK
+628 TDNSQLTEYPLGK
-641 SLRGRYVTMRLAGGS
+641 ILRGRYVTMRLAGGS
-656 LNPGGTELLLGKGS
+656 SNPGGTELLLGKS
-670 DKAGKTAVSLLGKP
+670 SEKAGKPFVSLLGKP
-684 ARATASVEFSE
+684 ARATASVEFSDR
-695 GYAVDHLYDGTV
+695 YTVDHLFDGSV
-707 TIETVGTS
+707 TIETVGTPN
-715 TGLGK
+715 GLGK
-720 DYAGRGLGPHVV
+720 DYAGRGPGPHVV

-744 VFYAQRTIKG
+744 VFYAQRKINRK
-754 QDHVDRIEFW
+754 DHVDRIEFW
-764 VSDTDPGAASALATV
+764 VSDTNPGAASALATV

-800 DLTRVKMAKRQA
+800 DLTRVDMAKRQA
-812 KHFRLMIPG
+812 KHFRLMLPG

-836 ILPPTSSIAAFDKD
+836 ILPPTSSIATFDTD
-850 KAKFGERITP
+850 TAKFGERITP
-860 HAEVTVSSTSQ
+860 HAEVIVSSTSQ
-871 HDPLDGLQALI
+871 HDPPDGLKALV
-882 QNEDNGLVFA
+882 QNEDNGLMFA
-892 FHTQN
+892 VHTLF

-903 RFNYEHAITL
+903 QFSYEQAITL
-913 TGLNLVNRSDAP
+913 TGLNLVNRTDAP
-925 ERAQGI
+925 HRAQGI
-931 SLESSQD
+931 SLQSSKN
-938 GTEWQPLWTPTTT
+938 GTEWQTVWTPTTT

-963 AVKRHAKYFRLIIKT
+963 ADKRHAKHFRLIIEQS
-978 PATLNLGQV
+978 ATLNLGQV
-987 RMWGKEEAPAASI
+987 RMGGKQTSSLATTPTTTPG
-1000 ALFNHEKDTYGE
+1000 AL
-1012 LVSDRAKVS
+1012 
-1021 VSSTSQF
+1021 
-1028 DLPDGLHAF
+1028 
-1037 TQIEDNGLPFAFH
+1037 
-1050 TQHENQPWVQC
+1050 
-1061 SYEQPITLN
+1061 
-1070 ALSIR
+1070 
-1075 NRGNLHGRADG
+1075 
-1086 LALQRSS
+1086 
-1093 NGTDWELVWKST
+1093 
-1105 RIAANWHID
+1105 
-1114 LTHLPAE
+1114 
-1121 QRQAPHFRLI
+1121 
-1131 LLKEGLS
+1131 
-1138 MLHLGQLRMWGT
+1138 
-1150 GLGPRVANPVTA
+1150 
-1162 ATTGQGEWTYEVVP
+1162 TGQGRWIYEVVP
-1176 DWGHVPGHDHIGST
+1176 DWGHVPEHDHIGST

-1209 NGMIVY
+1209 NGIIVY
-1215 HPDGSFIKTFGENS
+1215 KPDGSFIKTFGENS
-1229 RHYHGLNIYQED
+1229 RRYHGLNIYQED

-1250 MNHVAKFDLNGNVI
+1250 MNHVAKLDLDGNII
-1264 LKIEGAKQESA
+1264 LKIEGAKQDPA
-1275 NSWAKATAVAVAPN
+1275 NSWTKATAVAVAPN

-1307 KTGTFIKQFGLRGRE
+1307 KTGTFIKQFGLRGRK

-1358 LDGNFVNVAI
+1358 LNGIFVDVAI
-1368 NGLRRPCAAAI
+1368 NGLRRPCAAHI
-1379 WKDYVLV
+1379 WQDYVLV

-1414 RANFKVPPEQWQDG
+1414 RAKFGVPPEQWQDG

-1439 HEGNVYIEDWNKW
+1439 HEGNVYIQDWNKW

>member
-68 VILQLVARF
+68 VILQLVALF

-205 YDRVI
+205 YSRVI

-219 ACHNDTKSKG
+219 ACHNEGKSQG
-229 ELRMDSF
+229 NLRMDSF
-236 EALLIGGKKGPT
+236 DALLIGGKKGPT
-248 LIENNAAE
+248 FIENNAAE
-256 SLMIERAQLPLD
+256 SLMIERAQLPLE

-317 TALGFVIAEPMTPML
+317 SALGFVIAEPMIPML
-332 PWQAAVEASAPL
+332 PWEATVEASAPL
-344 HHLPQLRIQRVALDS
+344 HHLPQMRIQRVALDS

-387 TLLDIGNTTFSDA
+387 TLLDLGNTTFSDA
-400 TLKEIGTFS
+400 TLKEIATFS

-427 HLANLRQLEKLS
+427 QLANLRQLEKLS
-439 LYGTPISD
+439 LYGTLISD
-447 AALQPLKKLPKLRQ
+447 AALDALKKLPNLRQ

-488 KLQDEINALQSR
+488 KLQDEIDALQSR
-500 LNSMEV
+500 LKSMEV

-518 FERSVELFNEDAKKY
+518 FERSVEIFNEDAKKY

-574 QQQKQPWVRFSY
+574 QQEKQPWVRFSY

-628 SDNTQLTEYPLGK
+628 TDNTQLTEYPLGK

-670 DKAGKTAVSLLGKP
+670 EKAGKTAVSLLGKP

-695 GYAVDHLYDGTV
+695 GYVVDHLYDGTV

-720 DYAGRGLGPHVV
+720 DYAGRGPGPHVV

-754 QDHVDRIEFW
+754 QDHVDSIEFW

-800 DLTRVKMAKRQA
+800 DLTRVDMAKRQA

-871 HDPLDGLQALI
+871 HDPLDGLKALI

-931 SLESSQD
+931 SLESSKD

-963 AVKRHAKYFRLIIKT
+963 AVKRHAKYFRLTIGRS
-978 PATLNLGQV
+978 ATLNLGQV
-987 RMWGKEEAPAASI
+987 RMWGKKTPPLTTTPAT
-1000 ALFNHEKDTYGE
+1000 N
-1012 LVSDRAKVS
+1012 
-1021 VSSTSQF
+1021 
-1028 DLPDGLHAF
+1028 
-1037 TQIEDNGLPFAFH
+1037 
-1050 TQHENQPWVQC
+1050 
-1061 SYEQPITLN
+1061 PIT
-1070 ALSIR
+1070 AS
-1075 NRGNLHGRADG
+1075 
-1086 LALQRSS
+1086 
-1093 NGTDWELVWKST
+1093 
-1105 RIAANWHID
+1105 
-1114 LTHLPAE
+1114 
-1121 QRQAPHFRLI
+1121 
-1131 LLKEGLS
+1131 
-1138 MLHLGQLRMWGT
+1138 
-1150 GLGPRVANPVTA
+1150 
-1162 ATTGQGEWTYEVVP
+1162 TGQGEWIYEVVP
-1176 DWGHVPGHDHIGST
+1176 NWGHVPGHNHIGST

-1215 HPDGSFIKTFGENS
+1215 NSDGSFIKTFGEKS
-1229 RHYHGLNIYQED
+1229 RRYHGLNIYQEN

-1250 MNHVAKFDLNGNVI
+1250 MNHVTKLDLDGNII
-1264 LKIEGAKQESA
+1264 LKIEGAQQDPA

-1397 KDNQI
+1397 KNNQI

-1414 RANFKVPPEQWQDG
+1414 RAKFGVPPEQWQDG

-1439 HEGNVYIEDWNKW
+1439 HEGNVYIQDWNKW

>member
-68 VILQLVARF
+68 VILQLVALF

-205 YDRVI
+205 YSRVI

-219 ACHNDTKSKG
+219 ACHNEGKSQG
-229 ELRMDSF
+229 NLRMDSF
-236 EALLIGGKKGPT
+236 DALLIGGKKGPT
-248 LIENNAAE
+248 FIENNAAE
-256 SLMIERAQLPLD
+256 SLMIERAQLPLE

-317 TALGFVIAEPMTPML
+317 SALGFVIAEPMIPML
-332 PWQAAVEASAPL
+332 PWEATVEASAPL
-344 HHLPQLRIQRVALDS
+344 HHLPQMRIQRVALDS

-387 TLLDIGNTTFSDA
+387 TLLDLGNTTFSDA
-400 TLKEIGTFS
+400 TLKEIATFS

-427 HLANLRQLEKLS
+427 QLANLRQLEKLS
-439 LYGTPISD
+439 LYGTLISD
-447 AALQPLKKLPKLRQ
+447 AALDALKKLPNLRQ

-488 KLQDEINALQSR
+488 KLQDEIDALQSR
-500 LNSMEV
+500 LKSMEV

-518 FERSVELFNEDAKKY
+518 FERSVEIFNEDAKKY

-574 QQQKQPWVRFSY
+574 QQEKQPWVRFSY

-628 SDNTQLTEYPLGK
+628 TDNTQLTEYPLGK

-670 DKAGKTAVSLLGKP
+670 EKAGKTAVSLLGKP

-695 GYAVDHLYDGTV
+695 GYVVDHLYDGTV

-720 DYAGRGLGPHVV
+720 DYAGRGPGPHVV

-754 QDHVDRIEFW
+754 QDHVDSIEFW

-800 DLTRVKMAKRQA
+800 DLTRVDMAKRQA

-871 HDPLDGLQALI
+871 HDPLDGLKALI

-931 SLESSQD
+931 SLESSKD

-963 AVKRHAKYFRLIIKT
+963 AVKRHAKYFRLTIGRS
-978 PATLNLGQV
+978 ATLNLGQV
-987 RMWGKEEAPAASI
+987 RMWGKKTPPLTTTPAT
-1000 ALFNHEKDTYGE
+1000 N
-1012 LVSDRAKVS
+1012 
-1021 VSSTSQF
+1021 
-1028 DLPDGLHAF
+1028 
-1037 TQIEDNGLPFAFH
+1037 
-1050 TQHENQPWVQC
+1050 
-1061 SYEQPITLN
+1061 PIT
-1070 ALSIR
+1070 AS
-1075 NRGNLHGRADG
+1075 
-1086 LALQRSS
+1086 
-1093 NGTDWELVWKST
+1093 
-1105 RIAANWHID
+1105 
-1114 LTHLPAE
+1114 
-1121 QRQAPHFRLI
+1121 
-1131 LLKEGLS
+1131 
-1138 MLHLGQLRMWGT
+1138 
-1150 GLGPRVANPVTA
+1150 
-1162 ATTGQGEWTYEVVP
+1162 TGQGEWIYEVVP
-1176 DWGHVPGHDHIGST
+1176 NWGHVPGHDHIGST

-1215 HPDGSFIKTFGENS
+1215 NSDGSFIKTFGKKS
-1229 RHYHGLNIYQED
+1229 RRYHGLNIYQEN

-1250 MNHVAKFDLNGNVI
+1250 MNHVTKLDLDGNVI
-1264 LKIEGAKQESA
+1264 LKIEGAQQDPA

-1397 KDNQI
+1397 KNNQI

-1414 RANFKVPPEQWQDG
+1414 RAKFGVPPEQWQDG

-1439 HEGNVYIEDWNKW
+1439 HEGNVYIQDWNKW

>member
-148 FYSLSLLFGM
+148 FYSLSLLLGM

-199 PEDAAL
+199 TEDAAL

-236 EALLIGGKKGPT
+236 DALLIGGKKGPT
-248 LIENNAAE
+248 LIEKNAAE

-387 TLLDIGNTTFSDA
+387 TLLDLGNTTFSDA

-488 KLQDEINALQSR
+488 KLQDEIDALQSR
-500 LNSMEV
+500 LKSMEV

-518 FERSVELFNEDAKKY
+518 FERSVEIFNEDAKKY

-574 QQQKQPWVRFSY
+574 QQEKQPWVRFSY

-615 NQDLADCSVHITN
+615 NQDPADCSVHITN
-628 SDNTQLTEYPLGK
+628 TDNTQLTEYPLGK
-641 SLRGRYVTMRLAGGS
+641 ILRGRYVTMRLAGGS

-670 DKAGKTAVSLLGKP
+670 EKAGKTAVSLLGKP

-720 DYAGRGLGPHVV
+720 DYAGRGPGPHVV

-764 VSDTDPGAASALATV
+764 VSDTDPGAASALITD

-795 ADWNI
+795 AAWNI

-821 DSATLHLQQ
+821 DTATLHLQQ

-860 HAEVTVSSTSQ
+860 HAEVTVSSTTQ
-871 HDPLDGLQALI
+871 HDPPDGLQALI
-882 QNEDNGLVFA
+882 QNEDNGLAFA

-903 RFNYEHAITL
+903 RFSYEHAITL

-931 SLESSQD
+931 SLESSKD

-987 RMWGKEEAPAASI
+987 RMWGKQTSSLTTTPTTAP
-1000 ALFNHEKDTYGE
+1000 
-1012 LVSDRAKVS
+1012 R
-1021 VSSTSQF
+1021 
-1028 DLPDGLHAF
+1028 
-1037 TQIEDNGLPFAFH
+1037 
-1050 TQHENQPWVQC
+1050 
-1061 SYEQPITLN
+1061 
-1070 ALSIR
+1070 
-1075 NRGNLHGRADG
+1075 
-1086 LALQRSS
+1086 
-1093 NGTDWELVWKST
+1093 
-1105 RIAANWHID
+1105 
-1114 LTHLPAE
+1114 
-1121 QRQAPHFRLI
+1121 
-1131 LLKEGLS
+1131 
-1138 MLHLGQLRMWGT
+1138 
-1150 GLGPRVANPVTA
+1150 

-1209 NGMIVY
+1209 NGLIVY
-1215 HPDGSFIKTFGENS
+1215 NSDGSFIKTFGKKS
-1229 RHYHGLNIYQED
+1229 RRYHGLNIYQEN

-1250 MNHVAKFDLNGNVI
+1250 MHHVTKLDLDGNII
-1264 LKIEGAKQESA
+1264 LKIEGAKQDPA
-1275 NSWAKATAVAVAPN
+1275 NTWAKATAVAVAPN

>member
-68 VILQLVARF
+68 IILQLVARF

-205 YDRVI
+205 YDRLI

-248 LIENNAAE
+248 LIENNAAG

-317 TALGFVIAEPMTPML
+317 SALGFVIAEPMTPML

-387 TLLDIGNTTFSDA
+387 TLLDLGNTTFSDA
-400 TLKEIGTFS
+400 TLKEIATFS

-488 KLQDEINALQSR
+488 KLQDEIDALQSR
-500 LNSMEV
+500 LKSMEV
-506 NVVGPVKKIIDP
+506 DVVGPVKKIIDP
-518 FERSVELFNEDAKKY
+518 FERSVEIFNEDAKKY

-628 SDNTQLTEYPLGK
+628 TDNTQLTEYPLGK
-641 SLRGRYVTMRLAGGS
+641 ILRGRYVTMRLAGGS
-656 LNPGGTELLLGKGS
+656 LNPGGTELVLGKSSEQAGTKPTTLLGN
-670 DKAGKTAVSLLGKP
+670 P

-720 DYAGRGLGPHVV
+720 DYAGRGPGPHVV

-764 VSDTDPGAASALATV
+764 VSDTDPGAASALITD

-795 ADWNI
+795 AAWNI

-821 DSATLHLQQ
+821 DTATLHLQQ
-830 VLLWGK
+830 VLLWAK

-860 HAEVTVSSTSQ
+860 HAEVTVSSTTQ
-871 HDPLDGLQALI
+871 HDPPDGLQALI
-882 QNEDNGLVFA
+882 QNEDNGLAFA

-903 RFNYEHAITL
+903 RFSYEHAITL

-931 SLESSQD
+931 SLESSKD

-987 RMWGKEEAPAASI
+987 RMWGKQTSSLTTTPTTAPR
-1000 ALFNHEKDTYGE
+1000 AL
-1012 LVSDRAKVS
+1012 
-1021 VSSTSQF
+1021 
-1028 DLPDGLHAF
+1028 
-1037 TQIEDNGLPFAFH
+1037 
-1050 TQHENQPWVQC
+1050 
-1061 SYEQPITLN
+1061 
-1070 ALSIR
+1070 
-1075 NRGNLHGRADG
+1075 
-1086 LALQRSS
+1086 
-1093 NGTDWELVWKST
+1093 
-1105 RIAANWHID
+1105 
-1114 LTHLPAE
+1114 
-1121 QRQAPHFRLI
+1121 
-1131 LLKEGLS
+1131 
-1138 MLHLGQLRMWGT
+1138 
-1150 GLGPRVANPVTA
+1150 
-1162 ATTGQGEWTYEVVP
+1162 TGQGEWTYEVVP

-1209 NGMIVY
+1209 NGLIVY
-1215 HPDGSFIKTFGENS
+1215 NSDGSFIKTFGKKS
-1229 RHYHGLNIYQED
+1229 RRYHGLNIYQEN

-1250 MNHVAKFDLNGNVI
+1250 MHHVTKLDLDGNII
-1264 LKIEGAKQESA
+1264 LKIEGAKQDPA

-1439 HEGNVYIEDWNKW
+1439 REGNVYIEDWNKW

>member
-68 VILQLVARF
+68 VILQLVALF

-205 YDRVI
+205 YSRVI

-219 ACHNDTKSKG
+219 ACHNEGKSQG
-229 ELRMDSF
+229 NLRMDSF
-236 EALLIGGKKGPT
+236 DALLIGGKKGPT
-248 LIENNAAE
+248 FIENNAAE
-256 SLMIERAQLPLD
+256 SLMIERAQLPLE

-301 SLDTDLPS
+301 SLDTELPS

-317 TALGFVIAEPMTPML
+317 SALGFVIAEPMIPML
-332 PWQAAVEASAPL
+332 PWEATVEASAPL
-344 HHLPQLRIQRVALDS
+344 HHLPQMRIQRVALDS

-387 TLLDIGNTTFSDA
+387 TLLDLGNTTFSDA
-400 TLKEIGTFS
+400 TLKEIATFS

-427 HLANLRQLEKLS
+427 QLANLRQLEKLS
-439 LYGTPISD
+439 LYGTLISD
-447 AALQPLKKLPKLRQ
+447 AALDALKKLPNLRQ

-488 KLQDEINALQSR
+488 KLQDEIDALQSR
-500 LNSMEV
+500 LKSMEV

-518 FERSVELFNEDAKKY
+518 FERSVEIFNEDAKKY

-574 QQQKQPWVRFSY
+574 QQEKQPWVRFSY

-628 SDNTQLTEYPLGK
+628 TDNTQLTEYPLGK

-670 DKAGKTAVSLLGKP
+670 EKAGKTAVSLLGKP

-695 GYAVDHLYDGTV
+695 GYVVDHLYDGTV

-720 DYAGRGLGPHVV
+720 DYAGRGPGPHVV

-754 QDHVDRIEFW
+754 QDHVDSIEFW

-800 DLTRVKMAKRQA
+800 DLTRVDMAKRQA

-871 HDPLDGLQALI
+871 HDPLDGLKALI

-931 SLESSQD
+931 SLESSKD

-963 AVKRHAKYFRLIIKT
+963 AVKRHAKYFRLTIGRS
-978 PATLNLGQV
+978 ATLNLGQV
-987 RMWGKEEAPAASI
+987 RMWGKKTPPLTTTPAT
-1000 ALFNHEKDTYGE
+1000 N
-1012 LVSDRAKVS
+1012 
-1021 VSSTSQF
+1021 
-1028 DLPDGLHAF
+1028 
-1037 TQIEDNGLPFAFH
+1037 
-1050 TQHENQPWVQC
+1050 
-1061 SYEQPITLN
+1061 PIT
-1070 ALSIR
+1070 AS
-1075 NRGNLHGRADG
+1075 
-1086 LALQRSS
+1086 
-1093 NGTDWELVWKST
+1093 
-1105 RIAANWHID
+1105 
-1114 LTHLPAE
+1114 
-1121 QRQAPHFRLI
+1121 
-1131 LLKEGLS
+1131 
-1138 MLHLGQLRMWGT
+1138 
-1150 GLGPRVANPVTA
+1150 
-1162 ATTGQGEWTYEVVP
+1162 TGQGEWIYEVVP
-1176 DWGHVPGHDHIGST
+1176 NWGHVPGHNHIGST

-1209 NGMIVY
+1209 NGLIVY
-1215 HPDGSFIKTFGENS
+1215 NSDGSFIKTFGEKS
-1229 RHYHGLNIYQED
+1229 RRYHGLNIYQEN

-1250 MNHVAKFDLNGNVI
+1250 MNHVTKLDLDGNII
-1264 LKIEGAKQESA
+1264 LKIEGAQQDPA

-1397 KDNQI
+1397 KNNQI

-1414 RANFKVPPEQWQDG
+1414 RAKFGVPPEQWQDG

-1439 HEGNVYIEDWNKW
+1439 HEGNVYIQDWNKW

>member
-49 IGRFHPLVVHMP
+49 IGRFHPLVVHLP

-68 VILQLVARF
+68 VILQLVALF

-134 MLCAHRSKRRGSGL
+134 MLSAHRSKRRGSGL
-148 FYSLSLLFGM
+148 FYSLFLLFGM
-158 GLLGATGHFGGSL
+158 GLVGATGHFGGSL
-171 THGDDYLTAYLPE
+171 THGDDYLTAYLPV
-184 ALGGKTQAEP
+184 ALGGTAPPEL
-194 IDPGT
+194 IDSGT
-199 PEDAAL
+199 IEDAAL

-210 QPILDAKCV
+210 QPILNAKCV
-219 ACHNDTKSKG
+219 DCHSDTKSKG
-229 ELRMDSF
+229 ELRMVDL
-236 EALLIGGKKGPT
+236 EALLIGGKNGPA
-248 LIENNAAE
+248 LHASNATE

-301 SLDTDLPS
+301 SLDTELPS

-317 TALGFVIAEPMTPML
+317 SALGFVIAEPITPML
-332 PWQAAVEASAPL
+332 PWEATVEASAPL
-344 HHLPQLRIQRVALDS
+344 HHLPQMRIQRVALDS

-387 TLLDIGNTTFSDA
+387 TLLDLGNTTFSDA
-400 TLKEIGTFS
+400 TLKEISTFS
-409 NLEQLRLNNTSVT
+409 NLEQLRLNNTPIT
-422 DDGIQ
+422 DDGMQ
-427 HLANLRQLEKLS
+427 YLANLRQLEKIS
-439 LYGTPISD
+439 LYGTSISD
-447 AALQPLKKLPKLRQ
+447 AAFQWLKKLPNLRQ

-473 AEDFKTEMVNANKQR
+473 AEDFITEMVNANKQR
-488 KLQDEINALQSR
+488 KLQDEIDALQSR
-500 LNSMEV
+500 LKSMEV
-506 NVVGPVKKIIDP
+506 DVVGPVKKIIDP
-518 FERSVELFNEDAKKY
+518 FERSVELFNEGAKKY
-533 GDPLAAQAT
+533 GDQLAAQAT

-560 VQEQGN
+560 VQEQDN

-574 QQQKQPWVRFSY
+574 QQEKQPWVRFSY
-586 DQQITLNAISIKNR
+586 DQQVTLNAISIKNR
-600 RDIPERAAGLTLQSS
+600 RDIPEHAAGLTLQSS
-615 NQDLADCSVHITN
+615 NQDPADCSVHITN
-628 SDNTQLTEYPLGK
+628 TNNTQLTEYPLGK
-641 SLRGRYVTMRLAGGS
+641 SLSGRYVTMRLAGGS
-656 LNPGGTELLLGKGS
+656 SNPGGTELLLGKGS
-670 DKAGKTAVSLLGKP
+670 DKTAVTLLGNP
-684 ARATASVEFSE
+684 ARATASVEF
-695 GYAVDHLYDGTV
+695 GDRYAVDHLYDGTV

-720 DYAGRGLGPHVV
+720 DYAGRGPGPHLV
-732 VYDMGATVTFDR
+732 VYDMGATVTFDC
-744 VFYAQRTIKG
+744 VFYAQRKINGK
-754 QDHVDRIEFW
+754 DYVDRIEFW
-764 VSDTDPGAASALATV
+764 VSDTDPGPASTLTTAL
-779 LDGNDWQD
+779 DRNSWQD
-787 VWTSTQVK
+787 VWTSTEVK

-800 DLTRVKMAKRQA
+800 DLTRIDIAKRQA

-836 ILPPTSSIAAFDKD
+836 ILPPTSSIAAFDQD

-860 HAEVTVSSTSQ
+860 QAEVTVSSTSQ
-871 HDPLDGLQALI
+871 HDPLDGLQSLI
-882 QNEDNGLVFA
+882 QDEDNGLAFA
-892 FHTQN
+892 VHTLH

-903 RFNYEHAITL
+903 QFSYEQAITL

-931 SLESSQD
+931 SLESSKD
-938 GTEWQPLWTPTTT
+938 GTEWQTVWTPTTA
-951 EPFWNIDLTQIP
+951 ELFWNVDLTQIP
-963 AVKRHAKYFRLIIKT
+963 ADKRHAKYFRLTIGRS
-978 PATLNLGQV
+978 ATLNLGQV
-987 RMWGKEEAPAASI
+987 RMWGKKTPPLTTTPAT
-1000 ALFNHEKDTYGE
+1000 N
-1012 LVSDRAKVS
+1012 
-1021 VSSTSQF
+1021 
-1028 DLPDGLHAF
+1028 
-1037 TQIEDNGLPFAFH
+1037 
-1050 TQHENQPWVQC
+1050 
-1061 SYEQPITLN
+1061 PIT
-1070 ALSIR
+1070 AS
-1075 NRGNLHGRADG
+1075 
-1086 LALQRSS
+1086 
-1093 NGTDWELVWKST
+1093 
-1105 RIAANWHID
+1105 
-1114 LTHLPAE
+1114 
-1121 QRQAPHFRLI
+1121 
-1131 LLKEGLS
+1131 
-1138 MLHLGQLRMWGT
+1138 
-1150 GLGPRVANPVTA
+1150 
-1162 ATTGQGEWTYEVVP
+1162 TGQGEWIYEVVP
-1176 DWGHVPGHDHIGST
+1176 NWGHVPGHDHIGST

-1215 HPDGSFIKTFGENS
+1215 NSDGSFIKTFGKKS
-1229 RHYHGLNIYQED
+1229 RRYHGLNIYQEN

-1250 MNHVAKFDLNGNVI
+1250 MNHVTKLDLDGNVI
-1264 LKIEGAKQESA
+1264 LKIEGAQQDPA

-1307 KTGTFIKQFGLRGRE
+1307 KTGTFIKQFGLRGRA

-1414 RANFKVPPEQWQDG
+1414 RAKFEVPPEQWQNG
-1428 VFTAPHGCSFD
+1428 VFAAPHGCSFD
-1439 HEGNVYIEDWNKW
+1439 HEGNIYIQDWNKW

>member
-68 VILQLVARF
+68 VILQLVALF
-77 SQSNLRIGIG
+77 SQSNLRIGIV

-184 ALGGKTQAEP
+184 ALGGTAPPEL
-194 IDPGT
+194 IDSGT
-199 PEDAAL
+199 IEDAAL

-210 QPILDAKCV
+210 QPILNAKCV
-219 ACHNDTKSKG
+219 DCHSDTKSKG
-229 ELRMDSF
+229 ELRMVDL
-236 EALLIGGKKGPT
+236 EALLIGGKNGPA
-248 LIENNAAE
+248 LHASNATE

-301 SLDTDLPS
+301 SLDTELPS

-317 TALGFVIAEPMTPML
+317 SALGFVIAEPITPML
-332 PWQAAVEASAPL
+332 PWEATVEASAPL
-344 HHLPQLRIQRVALDS
+344 HHLPQMRIQRVALDS

-387 TLLDIGNTTFSDA
+387 TLLDLGNTTFSDA
-400 TLKEIGTFS
+400 TLKEISTFS
-409 NLEQLRLNNTSVT
+409 NLEQLRLNNTPIT
-422 DDGIQ
+422 DDGMQ
-427 HLANLRQLEKLS
+427 YLANLRQLEKIS
-439 LYGTPISD
+439 LYGTSISD
-447 AALQPLKKLPKLRQ
+447 AALQWLKKLPNLRQ

-473 AEDFKTEMVNANKQR
+473 AEDFITEMVNANKQR
-488 KLQDEINALQSR
+488 KLQDEIDALQSR
-500 LNSMEV
+500 LKSMEV
-506 NVVGPVKKIIDP
+506 DVVGPVKKIIDP
-518 FERSVELFNEDAKKY
+518 FERSVELFNEGAKKY
-533 GDPLAAQAT
+533 GDQLAAQAT

-560 VQEQGN
+560 VQEQDN

-574 QQQKQPWVRFSY
+574 QQEKQPWVRFSY
-586 DQQITLNAISIKNR
+586 DQQVTLNAISIKNR
-600 RDIPERAAGLTLQSS
+600 RDIPEHAAGLTLQSS
-615 NQDLADCSVHITN
+615 NQDPADCSVHITN
-628 SDNTQLTEYPLGK
+628 TNNTQLTEYPLGK
-641 SLRGRYVTMRLAGGS
+641 SLSGRYVTMRLAGGS
-656 LNPGGTELLLGKGS
+656 WNPGGTELLLGKGS
-670 DKAGKTAVSLLGKP
+670 DKTAVTLLGNP
-684 ARATASVEFSE
+684 ARATASVEF
-695 GYAVDHLYDGTV
+695 GDRYAVDHLYDGTV

-720 DYAGRGLGPHVV
+720 DYAGRGPGPHLV
-732 VYDMGATVTFDR
+732 VYDMGATVTFDC
-744 VFYAQRTIKG
+744 VFYAQRKINGK
-754 QDHVDRIEFW
+754 DYVDRIEFW
-764 VSDTDPGAASALATV
+764 VSDTDPGPASTLTTD
-779 LDGNDWQD
+779 LDRNSWQD
-787 VWTSTQVK
+787 VWTSTEVK

-800 DLTRVKMAKRQA
+800 DLTRIDIAKRQA

-836 ILPPTSSIAAFDKD
+836 ILPPTSSIAAFDQD

-860 HAEVTVSSTSQ
+860 QAEVTVSSTSQ
-871 HDPLDGLQALI
+871 HDPLDGLQSLI
-882 QNEDNGLVFA
+882 QDEDNGLAFA
-892 FHTQN
+892 VHTLY

-903 RFNYEHAITL
+903 QFSYEQAITL

-931 SLESSQD
+931 SLESSKD
-938 GTEWQPLWTPTTT
+938 GTEWQTVWTPTTA
-951 EPFWNIDLTQIP
+951 ELFWNVDLTQIP
-963 AVKRHAKYFRLIIKT
+963 ADKRHAKYFRLTIGRS
-978 PATLNLGQV
+978 ATLNLGQV
-987 RMWGKEEAPAASI
+987 RMWGKKTPPLTTTPAT
-1000 ALFNHEKDTYGE
+1000 N
-1012 LVSDRAKVS
+1012 
-1021 VSSTSQF
+1021 
-1028 DLPDGLHAF
+1028 
-1037 TQIEDNGLPFAFH
+1037 
-1050 TQHENQPWVQC
+1050 
-1061 SYEQPITLN
+1061 PIT
-1070 ALSIR
+1070 AS
-1075 NRGNLHGRADG
+1075 
-1086 LALQRSS
+1086 
-1093 NGTDWELVWKST
+1093 
-1105 RIAANWHID
+1105 
-1114 LTHLPAE
+1114 
-1121 QRQAPHFRLI
+1121 
-1131 LLKEGLS
+1131 
-1138 MLHLGQLRMWGT
+1138 
-1150 GLGPRVANPVTA
+1150 
-1162 ATTGQGEWTYEVVP
+1162 TGQGEWIYEVVP
-1176 DWGHVPGHDHIGST
+1176 NWGHVPGHDHIGST

-1215 HPDGSFIKTFGENS
+1215 NSDGSFIKTFGKKS
-1229 RHYHGLNIYQED
+1229 RRYHGLNIYQEN

-1250 MNHVAKFDLNGNVI
+1250 MNHVTKLDLDGNVI
-1264 LKIEGAKQESA
+1264 LKIEGAQQDPA

-1307 KTGTFIKQFGLRGRE
+1307 KTGTFIKQFGLRGRA

-1335 ARDPSNPLL
+1335 ARNPSNPLL

-1397 KDNQI
+1397 KNNQI

-1414 RANFKVPPEQWQDG
+1414 RAKFGVPPEQWQNG

-1439 HEGNVYIEDWNKW
+1439 HEGNIYIQDWNKW

>member
-68 VILQLVARF
+68 IILQLVARF

-148 FYSLSLLFGM
+148 FYSLSLLLCM

-199 PEDAAL
+199 TEDAAL
-205 YDRVI
+205 YDRLI

-248 LIENNAAE
+248 LIENNAAG

-387 TLLDIGNTTFSDA
+387 TLLDLGNTTFSDA

-427 HLANLRQLEKLS
+427 QLANLRQLEKLS
-439 LYGTPISD
+439 LYGTLISD

-488 KLQDEINALQSR
+488 KLQDEIDALQSR
-500 LNSMEV
+500 LKSMEV

-628 SDNTQLTEYPLGK
+628 TDNTQLTEYPLGK
-641 SLRGRYVTMRLAGGS
+641 SLSGRYVTMRLAGGS
-656 LNPGGTELLLGKGS
+656 LNPGGTELVLGKS
-670 DKAGKTAVSLLGKP
+670 SEQAGTKPTTLLGKP

-695 GYAVDHLYDGTV
+695 GYVVDHLYDGTV

-720 DYAGRGLGPHVV
+720 DYAGRGPGPHVV

-754 QDHVDRIEFW
+754 QDHVDSIEFW

-779 LDGNDWQD
+779 FDGNDWQD
-787 VWTSTQVK
+787 VWASTQVK

-800 DLTRVKMAKRQA
+800 DLTRVDMAKRQA

-860 HAEVTVSSTSQ
+860 HAEVTVSSTTQ
-871 HDPLDGLQALI
+871 HDPPDGLQALI
-882 QNEDNGLVFA
+882 QNEDNGLAFA

-903 RFNYEHAITL
+903 RFSYEHAITL

-931 SLESSQD
+931 SLESSKD

-987 RMWGKEEAPAASI
+987 RMWGKQTSSLTTTPTTAPR
-1000 ALFNHEKDTYGE
+1000 AL
-1012 LVSDRAKVS
+1012 
-1021 VSSTSQF
+1021 
-1028 DLPDGLHAF
+1028 
-1037 TQIEDNGLPFAFH
+1037 
-1050 TQHENQPWVQC
+1050 
-1061 SYEQPITLN
+1061 
-1070 ALSIR
+1070 
-1075 NRGNLHGRADG
+1075 
-1086 LALQRSS
+1086 
-1093 NGTDWELVWKST
+1093 
-1105 RIAANWHID
+1105 
-1114 LTHLPAE
+1114 
-1121 QRQAPHFRLI
+1121 
-1131 LLKEGLS
+1131 
-1138 MLHLGQLRMWGT
+1138 
-1150 GLGPRVANPVTA
+1150 
-1162 ATTGQGEWTYEVVP
+1162 TGQGEWTYEVVP

-1209 NGMIVY
+1209 NGLIVY
-1215 HPDGSFIKTFGENS
+1215 NSDGSFIKTFGKKS
-1229 RHYHGLNIYQED
+1229 RRYHGLNIYQEN

-1250 MNHVAKFDLNGNVI
+1250 MHHVTKLDLDGNII
-1264 LKIEGAKQESA
+1264 LKIEGAKQDPA
-1275 NSWAKATAVAVAPN
+1275 NTWAKATAVAVAPN

>member
-68 VILQLVARF
+68 IILQLVARF

-96 AILSTII
+96 AIISTII

-148 FYSLSLLFGM
+148 FYSLSLLLCM

-248 LIENNAAE
+248 LIENNAAG

-387 TLLDIGNTTFSDA
+387 TLLDLGNTSFSDA

-427 HLANLRQLEKLS
+427 QLANLRQLEKLS
-439 LYGTPISD
+439 LYGTLISD

-488 KLQDEINALQSR
+488 KLQDEIDALQSR
-500 LNSMEV
+500 LKSMEV

-628 SDNTQLTEYPLGK
+628 TDNTQLTEYPLGK
-641 SLRGRYVTMRLAGGS
+641 SLSGRYVTMRLAGGS
-656 LNPGGTELLLGKGS
+656 LNPGGTELVLGKS
-670 DKAGKTAVSLLGKP
+670 SEKAGKTAVSLLGKP

-695 GYAVDHLYDGTV
+695 GYVVDHLYDGTV

-720 DYAGRGLGPHVV
+720 DYAGRGPGPHVV

-754 QDHVDRIEFW
+754 QDHVDSIEFW
-764 VSDTDPGAASALATV
+764 VSDTDPGLASALITD

-795 ADWNI
+795 AAWNI

-860 HAEVTVSSTSQ
+860 HAEVTVSSTTQ
-871 HDPLDGLQALI
+871 HDPPDGLQALI
-882 QNEDNGLVFA
+882 QNEDNGLAFA

-903 RFNYEHAITL
+903 RFSYEHAITL

-931 SLESSQD
+931 SLESSKD

-987 RMWGKEEAPAASI
+987 RMWGKQTSSLTTTPTTAPR
-1000 ALFNHEKDTYGE
+1000 AL
-1012 LVSDRAKVS
+1012 
-1021 VSSTSQF
+1021 
-1028 DLPDGLHAF
+1028 
-1037 TQIEDNGLPFAFH
+1037 
-1050 TQHENQPWVQC
+1050 
-1061 SYEQPITLN
+1061 
-1070 ALSIR
+1070 
-1075 NRGNLHGRADG
+1075 
-1086 LALQRSS
+1086 
-1093 NGTDWELVWKST
+1093 
-1105 RIAANWHID
+1105 
-1114 LTHLPAE
+1114 
-1121 QRQAPHFRLI
+1121 
-1131 LLKEGLS
+1131 
-1138 MLHLGQLRMWGT
+1138 
-1150 GLGPRVANPVTA
+1150 
-1162 ATTGQGEWTYEVVP
+1162 TGQGEWTYEVVP

-1209 NGMIVY
+1209 NGLIVY
-1215 HPDGSFIKTFGENS
+1215 NSDGSFIKTFGKKS
-1229 RHYHGLNIYQED
+1229 RRYHGLNIYQEN

-1250 MNHVAKFDLNGNVI
+1250 MHHVTKLDLDGNII
-1264 LKIEGAKQESA
+1264 LKIEGAKQDPA
-1275 NSWAKATAVAVAPN
+1275 NTWAKATAVAVAPN

>member
-148 FYSLSLLFGM
+148 FYSLSLLLGM

-236 EALLIGGKKGPT
+236 DALLIGGKKGPT
-248 LIENNAAE
+248 LIENNAAG

-317 TALGFVIAEPMTPML
+317 SALGFVIAEPMTPML

-387 TLLDIGNTTFSDA
+387 TLLDLGNTTFSDA
-400 TLKEIGTFS
+400 TLKEIATFS

-427 HLANLRQLEKLS
+427 QLVNLRQLEKLS

-488 KLQDEINALQSR
+488 KLQDEIDALQSR
-500 LNSMEV
+500 LKSMEV

-518 FERSVELFNEDAKKY
+518 FERSVEIFNEDAKKY

-574 QQQKQPWVRFSY
+574 QQEKQPWVRFSY

-628 SDNTQLTEYPLGK
+628 TDNTQLTEYPLGK

-656 LNPGGTELLLGKGS
+656 LNPGGTELVLGKSSEQAGTKPTTLLGN
-670 DKAGKTAVSLLGKP
+670 P

-720 DYAGRGLGPHVV
+720 DYAGRGPGPHVV

-764 VSDTDPGAASALATV
+764 VSDTDPGAASALITD

-795 ADWNI
+795 AAWNI

-821 DSATLHLQQ
+821 DTAILHLQQ

-860 HAEVTVSSTSQ
+860 HAEVTVSSTTQ
-871 HDPLDGLQALI
+871 HDPPDGLQALI
-882 QNEDNGLVFA
+882 QNEDNGLAFA

-903 RFNYEHAITL
+903 RFSYEHAITL

-925 ERAQGI
+925 GRAQGI
-931 SLESSQD
+931 SLESSKD

-987 RMWGKEEAPAASI
+987 RMWGKQTSSLTTTPTTAPR
-1000 ALFNHEKDTYGE
+1000 AL
-1012 LVSDRAKVS
+1012 
-1021 VSSTSQF
+1021 
-1028 DLPDGLHAF
+1028 
-1037 TQIEDNGLPFAFH
+1037 
-1050 TQHENQPWVQC
+1050 
-1061 SYEQPITLN
+1061 
-1070 ALSIR
+1070 
-1075 NRGNLHGRADG
+1075 
-1086 LALQRSS
+1086 
-1093 NGTDWELVWKST
+1093 
-1105 RIAANWHID
+1105 
-1114 LTHLPAE
+1114 
-1121 QRQAPHFRLI
+1121 
-1131 LLKEGLS
+1131 
-1138 MLHLGQLRMWGT
+1138 
-1150 GLGPRVANPVTA
+1150 
-1162 ATTGQGEWTYEVVP
+1162 TGQGEWTYEVVP

-1209 NGMIVY
+1209 NGLIVY
-1215 HPDGSFIKTFGENS
+1215 NSDGSFIKTFGKKS
-1229 RHYHGLNIYQED
+1229 RRYHGLNIYQEN

-1250 MNHVAKFDLNGNVI
+1250 MHHVTKLDLDGNII
-1264 LKIEGAKQESA
+1264 LKIEGAKQDPA
-1275 NSWAKATAVAVAPN
+1275 NTWAKATAVAVAPN

>member
-148 FYSLSLLFGM
+148 FYSLSLLLGM

-236 EALLIGGKKGPT
+236 DALLIGGKKGPT
-248 LIENNAAE
+248 LIENNAAG

-317 TALGFVIAEPMTPML
+317 SALGFVIAEPMTPML

-387 TLLDIGNTTFSDA
+387 TLLDLGNTTFSDA
-400 TLKEIGTFS
+400 TLKEIATFS

-427 HLANLRQLEKLS
+427 QLVNLRQLEKLS

-488 KLQDEINALQSR
+488 KLQDEIDALQSR
-500 LNSMEV
+500 LKSMEV

-518 FERSVELFNEDAKKY
+518 FERSVEIFNEDAKKY

-574 QQQKQPWVRFSY
+574 QQEKQPWVRFSY

-628 SDNTQLTEYPLGK
+628 TDNTQLTEYPLGK

-656 LNPGGTELLLGKGS
+656 LNPGGTELVLGKSSEQAGTKPTTLLGN
-670 DKAGKTAVSLLGKP
+670 P

-720 DYAGRGLGPHVV
+720 DYAGRGPGPHVV

-764 VSDTDPGAASALATV
+764 VSDTDPGAASALITD

-795 ADWNI
+795 AAWNI

-821 DSATLHLQQ
+821 DTATLHLQQ
-830 VLLWGK
+830 VLLWAK

-860 HAEVTVSSTSQ
+860 HAEVTVSSTTQ
-871 HDPLDGLQALI
+871 HDPPDGLQALI
-882 QNEDNGLVFA
+882 QNEDNGLAFA

-903 RFNYEHAITL
+903 RFSYEHAITL

-925 ERAQGI
+925 GRAQGI
-931 SLESSQD
+931 SLESSKD

-987 RMWGKEEAPAASI
+987 RMWGKQTSSLTTTPTTAPR
-1000 ALFNHEKDTYGE
+1000 AL
-1012 LVSDRAKVS
+1012 
-1021 VSSTSQF
+1021 
-1028 DLPDGLHAF
+1028 
-1037 TQIEDNGLPFAFH
+1037 
-1050 TQHENQPWVQC
+1050 
-1061 SYEQPITLN
+1061 
-1070 ALSIR
+1070 
-1075 NRGNLHGRADG
+1075 
-1086 LALQRSS
+1086 
-1093 NGTDWELVWKST
+1093 
-1105 RIAANWHID
+1105 
-1114 LTHLPAE
+1114 
-1121 QRQAPHFRLI
+1121 
-1131 LLKEGLS
+1131 
-1138 MLHLGQLRMWGT
+1138 
-1150 GLGPRVANPVTA
+1150 
-1162 ATTGQGEWTYEVVP
+1162 TGQGEWTYEVVP

-1209 NGMIVY
+1209 NGLIVY
-1215 HPDGSFIKTFGENS
+1215 NSDGSFIKTFGKKS
-1229 RHYHGLNIYQED
+1229 RRYHGLNIYQEN

-1250 MNHVAKFDLNGNVI
+1250 MHHVTKLDLDGNII
-1264 LKIEGAKQESA
+1264 LKIEGAKQDPA
-1275 NSWAKATAVAVAPN
+1275 NTWAKATAVAVAPN